1 MYQGARYSL
10 ALFSRVLNGRSKRKK
25 VKSERVNVESH
36 SGGPEGPR
44 TRVRWPVPSPT
55 DGNFGPLLTTQP
67 EFFTPFPIMS

>member
-36 SGGPEGPR
+36 SGALRAPGQGSDGQS
-44 TRVRWPVPSPT
+44 PVPQMETLARS
-55 DGNFGPLLTTQP
+55 
-67 EFFTPFPIMS
+67 